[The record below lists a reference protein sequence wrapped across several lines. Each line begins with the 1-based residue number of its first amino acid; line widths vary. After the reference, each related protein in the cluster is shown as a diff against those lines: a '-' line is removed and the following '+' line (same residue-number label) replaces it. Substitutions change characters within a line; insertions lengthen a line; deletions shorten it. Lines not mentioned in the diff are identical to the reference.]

1 MTLSIII
8 VSYNVKYFLE
18 QCLCSVKE
26 AIQNIEAEVFVIDNC
41 SPDDTIAYL
50 QPQFQWVK
58 FVQNQTNEGFAGAN
72 NKALQIAKGEY
83 ILFLN
88 PDTILAEDTLEQ
100 CIFFYKNK
108 PNAGA
113 VGVRMIDGKGNF
125 LPESKRS
132 FPSPAVSFYKLS
144 GLSSLFPKHKQFGK
158 YALNFLPEK
167 EVHEVD
173 VIAGAFMMIP
183 KQILDATGSFDEQF
197 FMYAEDIDLS
207 YRIQQKGYK
216 NYYLGSVTIVHF
228 KGESTKKGS
237 FQYVKV
243 FYNAMNLFVKKWY
256 RSSGAWLL
264 RQSLQAGIYVRG
276 FVSYLGLSLLKKNK
290 TKPQLFDE
298 IVCIGNTNRT
308 SVAEDILH
316 NHYQNNRIKKES
328 DSKEDVASFNNK
340 MIVFCI
346 GDLSYQK
353 SIALLQQTKAASY
366 KWFGKNSH
374 SIVGS
379 DNKNKSGDVIVIDE
393 K

>member
-8 VSYNVKYFLE
+8 ISYNVKYFLE

-26 AIQNIEAEVFVIDNC
+26 AIRNIEAEVIVIDNC
-41 SPDDTIAYL
+41 SPDNTIAYL
-50 QPQFQWVK
+50 QPRFLWVK
-58 FVQNQTNEGFAGAN
+58 FLQNQTNEGFAKAN
-72 NKALQIAKGEY
+72 NKALQEANGEY

-108 PNAGA
+108 SNTGA
-113 VGVRMIDGKGNF
+113 VGVRMIDGSGTF

-132 FPSPAVSFYKLS
+132 FPSPMVSFYKLT
-144 GLSSLFPKHKQFGK
+144 GLSSLFPENKWFGK
-158 YALNFLPEK
+158 YALQFLSEK
-167 EVHEVD
+167 EVHKID

-183 KQILDATGSFDEQF
+183 KNILDKTGGFDEQF

-207 YRIQQKGYK
+207 YRIQKMGYQ
-216 NYYLGSVTIVHF
+216 NYYLGNITIVHF

-256 RSSGAWLL
+256 RGSGAWLL
-264 RQSLQAGIYVRG
+264 RQGLQAGIIIRG
-276 FVSYLGLSLLKKNK
+276 FVSVLGLSFLKKGK
-290 TKPQLFDE
+290 TKLQPFDE
-298 IVCIGNTNRT
+298 IVCIGNADTA
-308 SVAEDILH
+308 SVAEDILRL
-316 NHYQNNRIKKES
+316 HYPNKMV
-328 DSKEDVASFNNK
+328 SKQPDFTEGKSSFNNK

-346 GDLSYQK
+346 DDLSYKK
-353 SIALLQQTKAASY
+353 SIELLQQTKAASY
-366 KWFGKNSH
+366 KWFGKESC
-374 SIVGS
+374 SVVGS
-379 DNKNKSGDVIVIDE
+379 DNKNASGDVIVLDE

>member
-18 QCLCSVKE
+18 QCLCSVQA
-26 AIQNIEAEVFVIDNC
+26 AIQNIEAEIIVIDNC
-41 SPDDTIAYL
+41 SPDNTIAYL
-50 QPQFQWVK
+50 QPRFPWVK
-58 FVQNQTNEGFAGAN
+58 FVQNQTNDGFAKAN
-72 NKALQIAKGEY
+72 NKALEIANSEY

-108 PNAGA
+108 PEAGA
-113 VGVRMIDGKGNF
+113 VGVRMIDGSGSF

-132 FPSPAVSFYKLS
+132 FPSPMVSFYKLI
-144 GLSSLFPKHKQFGK
+144 GLSCLFPKHKQFGK
-158 YALNFLPEK
+158 YALQFLPEK
-167 EVHEVD
+167 EVNEVD

-183 KQILDATGSFDEQF
+183 KIILDKTGGFDEQF

-207 YRIQQKGYK
+207 YRIQKMDYQ
-216 NYYLGSVTIVHF
+216 NYYLGNITIIHF

-264 RQSLQAGIYVRG
+264 RQGLHAGIVLRG
-276 FVSYLGLSLLKKNK
+276 FVSILGSTFLRKNK
-290 TKPQLFDE
+290 PKPQLFDE
-298 IVCIGNTNRT
+298 IVCLGKTGRT
-308 SVAEDILH
+308 SVTEDALRKC
-316 NHYQNNRIKKES
+316 YQNKIITQQSYIEENKL
-328 DSKEDVASFNNK
+328 SFKNK
-340 MIVFCI
+340 MLVFCL
-346 GDLSYQK
+346 GDLSYKK
-353 SIALLQQTKAASY
+353 SIELMQQTNAISY
-366 KWFGKNSH
+366 KWFGQNSF

-379 DNKNKSGDVIVIDE
+379 NNKNSSGDAIALNE